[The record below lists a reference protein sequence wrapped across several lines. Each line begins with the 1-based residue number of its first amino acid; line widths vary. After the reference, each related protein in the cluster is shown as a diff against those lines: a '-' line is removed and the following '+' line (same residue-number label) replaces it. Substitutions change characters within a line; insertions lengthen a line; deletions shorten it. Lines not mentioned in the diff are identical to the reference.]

1 MAMAFDDPAT
11 LFALK
16 MALCLALF
24 LLGAAWL
31 RRAVERTR
39 RIKGPPPAGASAA
52 QALSH
57 FFAGPAQTR
66 PLDHERRLYRQTIR
80 ILAMELRRLDPDHAE
95 AREALALLAL
105 DQDPPGDGPSLVVA
119 PGAAPTS
126 TRQDVRTQE
135 TQPALH

>member
-80 ILAMELRRLDPDHAE
+80 FDPDHAE